1 MTVNFSYIHNKNNTL
16 YSEIW
21 NRLPEVAMQFPL
33 AEASD
38 VSEWM
43 YIFQERDNENRLC

>member
-1 MTVNFSYIHNKNNTL
+1 MTVNIHNKNNTL

-21 NRLPEVAMQFPL
+21 NRLPEVAMEFPL

-38 VSEWM
+38 VSE
-43 YIFQERDNENRLC
+43 